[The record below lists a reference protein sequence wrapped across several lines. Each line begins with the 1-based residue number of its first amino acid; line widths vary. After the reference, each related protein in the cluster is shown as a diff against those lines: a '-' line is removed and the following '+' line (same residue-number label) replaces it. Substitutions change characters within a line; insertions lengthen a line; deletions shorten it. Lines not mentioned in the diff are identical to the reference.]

1 MNFIRLLLTFVIF
14 YYLFRLVIRVVL
26 PVFLSFWV
34 KKSSKQK
41 QRAAQDYINRQK
53 REEGRV
59 TINHIPKRENKK
71 HPNSS
76 AKGEYVDFEEI
87 N

>member
-14 YYLFRLVIRVVL
+14 YYLFRLVIQVVF

-34 KKSSKQK
+34 KKSNKQK
-41 QRAAQDYINRQK
+41 QRAAQDFINRQK
-53 REEGRV
+53 QEEGRV
-59 TINHIPKRENKK
+59 TINHIPEREGRK
-71 HPNSS
+71 HPHSS
-76 AKGEYVDFEEI
+76 ADEEYVDFEEI